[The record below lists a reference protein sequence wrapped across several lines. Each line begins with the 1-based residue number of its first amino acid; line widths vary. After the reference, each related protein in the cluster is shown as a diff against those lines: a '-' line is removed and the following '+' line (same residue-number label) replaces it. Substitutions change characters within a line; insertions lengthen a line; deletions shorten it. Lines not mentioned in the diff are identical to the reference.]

1 MSLYNFAFVNNAAT
15 VYFYKSSRSNAKIIG
30 KVNIN
35 HVIANSDDRKVS
47 SDGMMAYFLNLMEY
61 VSYYS
66 EPNNIDI
73 SVDCNEWKNAIING
87 EKKTQNWCWETGR
100 IHFNNFTEVAH
111 WLYFNLFCRIYPYC
125 EIDFTEI
132 EMNPS
137 YKYFLNEFKNKS
149 IHEKGARA

>member
-15 VYFYKSSRSNAKIIG
+15 IYFYKSSRKNAKII
-30 KVNIN
+30 KAFHIN
-35 HVIANSDDRKVS
+35 HLITKNNDRKIS
-47 SDGMMAYFLNLMEY
+47 NERMKSHFLEMLEY

-66 EPNNIDI
+66 KPNDI
-73 SVDCNEWKNAIING
+73 NMSVNCNEWKNAIING
-87 EKKTQNWCWETGR
+87 ERKTQNWCWTTGR
-100 IHFNNFTEVAH
+100 IRFDSFTTAAH

-137 YKYFLNEFKNKS
+137 YKYFLAQFKNN
-149 IHEKGARA
+149 IR